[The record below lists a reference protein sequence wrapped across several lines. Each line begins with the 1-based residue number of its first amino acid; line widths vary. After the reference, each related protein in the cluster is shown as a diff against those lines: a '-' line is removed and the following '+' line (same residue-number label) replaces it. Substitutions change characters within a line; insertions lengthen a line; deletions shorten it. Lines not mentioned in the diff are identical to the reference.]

1 MTEYLYHFHCV
12 SLCLAVKPKS
22 YRQTQDRLS
31 DVIKSTWINVNMLV
45 NTAPNVL
52 SRTRR
57 GLEGQSVYAR
67 DYCNSFLMQDADV
80 LCANRKF
87 ELIPVNSISD
97 RITACII
104 FSGLHFIVVCEL
116 HVYLMKIICLFVVLC
131 PYLSYHAC
139 SDILSSW
146 DTCNLYRLIVPYIFL
161 YYIYI
166 IIILYYIHI
175 FIGTF

>member
-1 MTEYLYHFHCV
+1 
-12 SLCLAVKPKS
+12 
-22 YRQTQDRLS
+22 
-31 DVIKSTWINVNMLV
+31 
-45 NTAPNVL
+45 
-52 SRTRR
+52 
-57 GLEGQSVYAR
+57 
-67 DYCNSFLMQDADV
+67 MQDADV

-146 DTCNLYRLIVPYIFL
+146 DTCNLYRLIVPYIFFILYLCYYNITLYTHIYRDILKKIVCVKLLIIML
-161 YYIYI
+161 YYIF
-166 IIILYYIHI
+166 IILFYGSVENTFFCVFFNMIYIVSN
-175 FIGTF
+175 